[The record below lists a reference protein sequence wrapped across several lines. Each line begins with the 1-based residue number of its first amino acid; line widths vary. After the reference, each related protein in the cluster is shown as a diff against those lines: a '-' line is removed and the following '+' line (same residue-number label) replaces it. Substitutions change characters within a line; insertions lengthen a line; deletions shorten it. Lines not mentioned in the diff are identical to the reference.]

1 MPNFDVRITD
11 GAAVTRWV
19 DPPTAELP
27 SRINPAPNRPHLYWR
42 GAVGEQVEL
51 SAVVE
56 GVVGPLDSALAGATF
71 CGWFAEFP
79 AASPPS
85 VSSPAGKTSVV
96 RFTPMRAG
104 HYTYVMRRRRGG
116 GMVVHLDAV

>member
-11 GAAVTRWV
+11 GAALTRWV
-19 DPPTAELP
+19 DPPTEDRP

-42 GAVGEQVEL
+42 SAVGEQVEL
-51 SAVVE
+51 SAVVD
-56 GVVGPLDSALAGATF
+56 GVEGPLDAALAGATF

-79 AASPPS
+79 AASPPM

-96 RFTPMRAG
+96 RFTPARAG
-104 HYTYVMRRRRGG
+104 HYTYIMRRRRGG
-116 GMVVHLDAV
+116 GMVVHLDAI